1 MFKSIVSKFQNF
13 GKAVFSR
20 ITAFIGGI
28 IGIKPETVE
37 IPAPPEIENSV
48 NNTAPEATEEKEGLI
63 KKAFKTAKKAVVTA
77 IKAVSNLI
85 LDVLNLFL
93 NIVIFILI
101 IGSVLGLG
109 LATAYAVNYALI
121 HLGVIALATTL
132 WETKALAEIS
142 LLVLALIG
150 VVNIT
155 SAIAEVIWYL
165 LLKRIHIF
173 LWSVLFRDALK
184 NIPTNTIVDIDSSP
198 AKNINLEFFNGVYKE
213 TVVDSRPTKKEPAMT
228 MKIVEVPVSSA
239 ETVSETVTT
248 NEVKD
253 VDIFDSTPV
262 VIEIEEILPEIVPVV
277 IEIEESKPEIVPVVI
292 ETKEVSEVVDSR
304 PAKETKLNLDNPN
317 ELLAQLQS
325 FDSKKLI
332 EVLNSYHCS
341 KLKTIIKSL
350 NSHIPNGL
358 NKGCDREPKKG
369 NAPKTF
375 LMNEI
380 SKQLS
385 YISNSQSKVAVA

>member
-48 NNTAPEATEEKEGLI
+48 NNTAPEATESEEKEGLI

-184 NIPTNTIVDIDSSP
+184 NIPTNTIVDVDSSP
-198 AKNINLEFFNGVYKE
+198 AKNINLEFFNGVYKKE
-213 TVVDSRPTKKEPAMT
+213 EIPVVVDSRPTKKEPAMT

-239 ETVSETVTT
+239 ETVSTT
-248 NEVKD
+248 ITEVIKD
-253 VDIFDSTPV
+253 VDIFSNFTPV
-262 VIEIEEILPEIVPVV
+262 VIEIEEAKPEIVPAV
-277 IEIEESKPEIVPVVI
+277 IEIEEIP
-292 ETKEVSEVVDSR
+292 TVVDSR
-304 PAKETKLNLDNPN
+304 PTKESRQDELN
-317 ELLAQLQS
+317 
-325 FDSKKLI
+325 
-332 EVLNSYHCS
+332 
-341 KLKTIIKSL
+341 KLKISELKAMV
-350 NSHIPNGL
+350 
-358 NKGCDREPKKG
+358 REI
-369 NAPKTF
+369 N
-375 LMNEI
+375 
-380 SKQLS
+380 KQLPA
-385 YISNSQSKVAVA
+385 SNRIGSRGEKIAIINRIILAEQTVSDLRIAA